1 MKNVSRNNENRLRS
15 LHKMF
20 GGLRFIA
27 VLLLGTSASYASHAE
42 EISVSI
48 KQVVESRKATML
60 DIFKSIE
67 EETGYVF
74 FYSEEIKPELGKDV
88 ETGTTSGSI
97 QEVLSPLFAKSNLT
111 YQINGKQV
119 VVKKKAVATVPEFGA
134 QQGNH
139 NEITGI
145 IVDDKGEPI
154 IGANVW
160 IKGTTTG
167 ATTDIDGKFSLKVPS
182 LNVTLTVSFIGYQSQ
197 EIKPGK
203 RTNLRIE
210 MSENTELLQ
219 EVVVVGYGVQE
230 KESVLGAITQ
240 VGNKS
245 LMQSGTTDITS
256 AIAGKLSGVLTM
268 QQSGQPGST
277 TNDIIIRGVS
287 SWNGSKPLV
296 LVDGVERDFS
306 DLDPNEVNTI
316 SVLKDA
322 SATAVF
328 GAKGA
333 NGVIIV
339 TTKRGVEGKPKLDFS
354 ASYGMQIPTR
364 IPDHIDAYQTM
375 SMYNVAKMNQG
386 KFQDLKSQQQL
397 NEYRRPSSQ
406 LNSLLYPDVN
416 WFDLLT
422 RDFAPVTNVNFNLR
436 GGTDF
441 IKYFASLGYNHEGTL
456 FDSFN
461 EGFCDTRYKYDRIN
475 YRANL
480 DFNLTKSSTLS
491 FNVGGDISIQNS
503 PTDAPWEGMYQTSSS
518 MFPAYYPAWVLE
530 QVPDTDYPDASGDR
544 LTATQDPNDNP
555 YSQLYQGRFNQ
566 YTSSKLY
573 TDLIFNQNLDFV
585 TKGLSFQAKVSLSTF
600 YKNKSL
606 TADWKFPDYELD
618 LSKVGSNQNP
628 WKRTGQGNDIWI
640 QPPLDINVGG
650 LESGYYS
657 DLYYEFAVNYKRS
670 FGKHNVT
677 GLALMNRQQKNAGT
691 DFAYYNESWVARGT
705 YDFDRKYLVEVNIG
719 YTGSERFAPS
729 KRFGFFPSGAIGWVA
744 SEEKFFKENIPWMSK
759 LKFRYTDG
767 KVGSDSASERWLYM
781 GEYSKDGSYIY
792 EDKVP
797 NLTAQW
803 EEARKRDL
811 GIELGFLE
819 NMFTLGLDLFDE
831 RRTKMLL
838 TTKSNTMLIGN
849 NGFKQLNLGEMKKHG
864 IEVELGFNKSTAY
877 GLQYNLKGIFGF
889 NENRILEKDD
899 LPYAPDYMK
908 EVGKPYGGQNSGVIL
923 TGSGYYESID
933 DIHNNP
939 SPTAPDNI
947 NVGDYKFL
955 DYTADG
961 SITTLDQYPIK
972 GSLYPPITYSFSG
985 GFSYKNFDF
994 SFMFQG
1000 NSGKYVEFN
1009 ESFEIEFTQG
1019 SYRVHA
1025 SQLDYWTP
1033 TNRGAN
1039 HSTLHFLDNASS
1051 PILGWT
1057 GGDSYYGYKTWINDR
1072 FWRKADYLRLKEVYV
1087 GYNFSPKY
1095 LKNLIG
1101 VSNVTIYASGNN
1113 LFTVTNLIEGDPERK
1128 DFKKGYYP
1136 QMSTYKLGLKV
1147 AF

>member
-1 MKNVSRNNENRLRS
+1 MKNVNRNNENKLRS
-15 LHKMF
+15 FHNMFDKM
-20 GGLRFIA
+20 RFIVA
-27 VLLLGTSASYASHAE
+27 LILAASVTSTAYATESFL
-42 EISVSI
+42 SI
-48 KQVVESRKATML
+48 EQIVESKKATML

-67 EETGYVF
+67 SKTEYVF
-74 FYSEEIKPELGKDV
+74 FYSEEIKPELTKTI
-88 ETGTTSGSI
+88 ETSTTSGSI
-97 QEVLSPLFAKSNLT
+97 QEILSSLFATSDLT
-111 YQINGKQV
+111 YQINEKQV
-119 VVKKKAVATVPEFGA
+119 IVKKKAIGTISKMAV
-134 QQGNH
+134 QQNN
-139 NEITGI
+139 NEIKGI
-145 IVDDKGEPI
+145 VVDDKGEPI
-154 IGANVW
+154 IGANVMV
-160 IKGTTTG
+160 KGTTTG
-167 ATTDIDGKFSLKVPS
+167 VITNIDGQFLLKANPDAV
-182 LNVTLTVSFIGYQSQ
+182 LIVSYIGYQSK
-197 EIKPGK
+197 EVKVGK
-203 RTNLRIE
+203 LKNIQIE
-210 MSENTELLQ
+210 LIEDTAMLQ
-219 EVVVVGYGVQE
+219 EVVVVGYGIQE
-230 KESVLGAITQ
+230 KASVLGAITQ

-245 LMQSGTTDITS
+245 LMQSGTADITS

-277 TNDIIIRGVS
+277 SNDIIIRGVS

-306 DLDPNEVNTI
+306 DLDPNEVNSI

-339 TTKRGVEGKPKLDFS
+339 TTKRGVEGKPKLDVS
-354 ASYGMQIPTR
+354 ASYGMQVPTR
-364 IPDHIDAYQTM
+364 IPDHIDSYQTM
-375 SMYNVAKMNQG
+375 RMHNVARMNGGQ
-386 KFQDLKSQQQL
+386 FQNLKSQEEL
-397 NEYRRPSSQ
+397 NQYRNPSSR

-422 RDFAPVTNVNFNLR
+422 RDYAPVTNANVSLR

-441 IKYFASLGYNHEGTL
+441 VKYFASLGYNHEGTL
-456 FDSFN
+456 FDAFN

-475 YRANL
+475 YRVNL
-480 DFNLTKSSTLS
+480 DFNLTKTSVLS

-503 PTDAPWEGMYQTSSS
+503 PTDAPWEGMFQTSSA
-518 MFPAYYPAWVLE
+518 MFPAYYPSWVLQE
-530 QVPDTDYPDASGDR
+530 VPDLDYPDASGDR
-544 LTATQDPNDNP
+544 LAATQDPNSNP
-555 YSQLYQGRFNQ
+555 YTQLHQGRFNE

-573 TDLIFNQNLDFV
+573 TDLIFKQELDFL
-585 TKGLSFQAKVSLSTF
+585 TKGLSFQGKLSLSTF

-618 LSKVGSNQNP
+618 FEKIGSTQNP

-650 LESGYYS
+650 LEDGYYS
-657 DLYYEFAVNYKRS
+657 DLYYEFALNYKRS
-670 FGKHNVT
+670 FGNHYVT

-705 YDFDRKYLVEVNIG
+705 YDFAHKYLLEVNIG
-719 YTGSERFAPS
+719 YTGSERFAPAN
-729 KRFGFFPSGAIGWVA
+729 RFGFFPSGAIGWIV
-744 SEEKFFKENIPWMSK
+744 SEEKFFKENIPWMNK

-781 GEYSKDGSYIY
+781 GEYSKSSGYIY

-803 EEARKRDL
+803 EEARKRDF
-811 GIELGFLE
+811 GIEIGILDD
-819 NMFTLGLDLFDE
+819 MFTLGIDLFDE

-864 IEVELGFNKSTAY
+864 IEVELGYNKTTAY
-877 GLQYNLKGIFGF
+877 GLQYHLKGIFGF
-889 NENRILEKDD
+889 NENRIVMKDD
-899 LPYAPDYMK
+899 LPYAPSYMK
-908 EVGKPYGGQNSGVIL
+908 EAGKPYGGQNSGVLL
-923 TGSGYYESID
+923 TGSGYYTSID
-933 DIHNNP
+933 DIYNNP
-939 SPTAPDNI
+939 APTAPGNI

-961 SITTLDQYPIK
+961 NITVLDQYPID
-972 GSLYPPITYSFSG
+972 GTLYPPITYSFSG

-1009 ESFEIEFTQG
+1009 ESFEIEFNQG
-1019 SYRVHA
+1019 SYRVHS
-1025 SQLDYWTP
+1025 SQLDYWSP
-1033 TNRGAN
+1033 DNLGAN
-1039 HSTLHFLDNASS
+1039 HSTLHFLESSSS

-1057 GGDSYYGYKTWINDR
+1057 GGDSYTGYQTYIKDR
-1072 FWRKADYLRLKEVYV
+1072 FWRKADYLRLKEVYL

-1095 LKNLIG
+1095 LKSLIG
-1101 VSNVTIYASGNN
+1101 ISNITVYASGNN
-1113 LFTVTNLIEGDPERK
+1113 LFTITNLVEGDPERK
-1128 DFKKGYYP
+1128 DFKKGFYP